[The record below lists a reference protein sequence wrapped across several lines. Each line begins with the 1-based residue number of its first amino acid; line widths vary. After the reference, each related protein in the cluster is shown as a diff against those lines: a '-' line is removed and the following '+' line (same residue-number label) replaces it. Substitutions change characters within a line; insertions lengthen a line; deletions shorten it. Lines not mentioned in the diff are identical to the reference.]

1 MNGIFKLNL
10 PTIEKMTYMALTRY
24 ADNNNRAWPKYETL
38 AGDVSC
44 GRKRVIQAVSR
55 LIACKLIVKH
65 ERKNRTN
72 LYLVYPPEYFCEK
85 TEDEDNRGV
94 ERTPR
99 AETGVSTEHPEG
111 VEKTPPGC
119 PQVTLR
125 VSTEHPISTNISTSD
140 NSSSTNKTG
149 SEKREIVKTEISE
162 KEIDKIRR
170 AFKSKGVQV
179 NDSVICELLN
189 KYALRSITG
198 AIHCTDFT
206 QARNPIRVIYWM
218 LETGAYVVPVEEES
232 TAALRPD
239 PVLTPEDEA
248 SVRQLIK
255 EAKQGLLKKTAR
267 PVTN

>member
-38 AGDVSC
+38 ARDVSC

-65 ERKNRTN
+65 ERKNRPN
-72 LYLVYPPEYFCEK
+72 IYLVYPPEYFCAK
-85 TEDEDNRGV
+85 TEDENQRGV

-99 AETGVSTEHPEG
+99 AETGVATEHPES

-119 PQVTLR
+119 PGDTLR
-125 VSTEHPISTNISTSD
+125 VSTEHPISTSTSTSE
-140 NSSSTNKTG
+140 NSSSTNQTV
-149 SEKREIVKTEISE
+149 SEKKEIDKAEITE

-179 NDSVICELLN
+179 NDNVICELLN

-218 LETGAYVVPVEEES
+218 LETGTYVVPVEKES
-232 TAALRPD
+232 PAPFQPD

-255 EAKQGLLKKTAR
+255 EARQGLLKKTVR